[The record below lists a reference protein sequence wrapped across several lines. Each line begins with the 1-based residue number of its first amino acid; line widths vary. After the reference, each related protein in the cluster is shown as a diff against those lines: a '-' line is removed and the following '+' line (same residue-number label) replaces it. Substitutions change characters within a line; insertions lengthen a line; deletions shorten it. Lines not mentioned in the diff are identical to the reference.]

1 MNNYNKYFYNLNNN
15 DFKQILMFVKKNKKV
30 FFGITNNNEFTYMD
44 GKYILKLTDE
54 EYSDIMDDFVDN
66 GWTLCEGE
74 EIYDNN

>member
-1 MNNYNKYFYNLNNN
+1 MNNSNKYFYNLNNN

-66 GWTLCEGE
+66 GWTLYEGE